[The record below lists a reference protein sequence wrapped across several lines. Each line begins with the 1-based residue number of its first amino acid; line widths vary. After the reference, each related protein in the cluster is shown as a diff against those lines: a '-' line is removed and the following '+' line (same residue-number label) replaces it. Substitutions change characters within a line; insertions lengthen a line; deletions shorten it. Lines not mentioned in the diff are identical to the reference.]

1 MTDAVTSTMFHPMGS
16 VAATCSGQ
24 RHFVS
29 DDPPHEEFSTK
40 NTKQA
45 DNSLKVWSM
54 PFLLSETETNHDL
67 DSSS

>member
-16 VAATCSGQ
+16 VVATCSGQ

-29 DDPPHEEFSTK
+29 DDSSDEEIQMK
-40 NTKQA
+40 DKQA

-54 PFLLSETETNHDL
+54 PFLLSETETNHSL
-67 DSSS
+67 EPAA